1 MMWWERTCKKSND
14 SHLPDHAKCV
24 QEKGTITFGAIMLVL
39 VAILAITAIP
49 NVPVIIPSNLKDL
62 IIAILAAQVVSQSFA
77 GRHENQ

>member
-1 MMWWERTCKKSND
+1 MIHTYLIMRNVFRRRGQ
-14 SHLPDHAKCV
+14 LP
-24 QEKGTITFGAIMLVL
+24 FGAIMLVL

-62 IIAILAAQVVSQSFA
+62 IIAILAAQVASQSFA